1 MGLTVDQAKDLI
13 RFARDAGLRR
23 LRFGDLEIEFGA
35 PVPNVEALK
44 EEKPK
49 TSEQILEQLR
59 KEEDDLLF
67 ASAGA

>member
-1 MGLTVDQAKDLI
+1 MTPDQVKDLV

-35 PVPNVEALK
+35 PVPNVEETTEGK
-44 EEKPK
+44 K
-49 TSEQILEQLR
+49 TPEQILEQLR

-67 ASAGA
+67 ASSGA